1 MLLFPSSLRRY
12 SIPRLDLICTPNTL
26 HYPPELG
33 EGSWHLHSTGF
44 LPDLLG
50 SNFGSAISSYLI
62 LNKLYTLSVPVFP
75 FLKWGLCACVLNCF
89 SRVRL
94 FATPW
99 TVAHQAPLSMG
110 FFRQEYWSGLPPLGD
125 LSNPGIEPLFLISLA
140 LAGKFFTASA
150 TWEAKLRGLISQ
162 LCPTLATP
170 WSVAC
175 QARLSVEF
183 SKQE

>member
-1 MLLFPSSLRRY
+1 M
-12 SIPRLDLICTPNTL
+12 
-26 HYPPELG
+26 E
-33 EGSWHLHSTGF
+33 
-44 LPDLLG
+44 
-50 SNFGSAISSYLI
+50 
-62 LNKLYTLSVPVFP
+62 
-75 FLKWGLCACVLNCF
+75 F
-89 SRVRL
+89 SR
-94 FATPW
+94 
-99 TVAHQAPLSMG
+99 
-110 FFRQEYWSGLPPLGD
+110 QEFCSGLPFPSPGD
-125 LSNPGIEPLFLISLA
+125 LPNPGIEPLFLISLA